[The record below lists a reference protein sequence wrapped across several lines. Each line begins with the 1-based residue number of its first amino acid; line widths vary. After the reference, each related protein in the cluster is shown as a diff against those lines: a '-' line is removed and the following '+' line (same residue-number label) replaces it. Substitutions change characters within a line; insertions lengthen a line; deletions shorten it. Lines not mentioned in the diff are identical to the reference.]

1 MWEGRYT
8 SPMTI
13 NSRVADLSSY
23 LQNARPRQLE
33 ELLEF
38 LRIPSVSTD
47 PERRGDVRR
56 AAEFVRVGLERAG
69 LSARIMETAGHPV
82 VYAERVGDADA
93 PTVLVYGHYDVQ
105 PPEPLEL
112 WTSPPFEPV
121 VTDEKIVARGASD
134 DKGQVYAHVKG
145 AEALLATQGALP
157 VTIKFLVEG
166 EEEIGSPSLGAFI
179 EDHRDLL
186 AADVVVISDGAMA
199 APGVP
204 TITYGLKGLAYAEV
218 RVKGAAMDLHSGAF
232 GGGVPN
238 PINGLA
244 KMIAALHDDAGRVA
258 VPGFYDA
265 VQEITDAEREAFKR
279 VPFDESEFA
288 EDLDLTATPG
298 EAGYTVLERLWAR
311 PTLDVNGIGGGFQGA
326 GAKTVIPAEAM
337 AKISC
342 RLVPDQRPDDVFEK
356 LRDYLLELAPPG
368 LTVEV
373 ENLHGGEPA
382 LTPLESPAVKAA
394 ASALR
399 EVYNQEPIFAR
410 TGGTIPVVST
420 FQKAL
425 GADVVLVGLGLESD
439 RAHSPNE
446 SFDLVNYYRGIETS
460 AALLEA
466 LGELG

>member
-13 NSRVADLSSY
+13 NPRVADLSSY

-69 LSARIMETAGHPV
+69 LSAQIMETAGHPV

-157 VTIKFLVEG
+157 VTLKFLIEG

-244 KMIAALHDDAGRVA
+244 KMIAALHDDTGRVA

-399 EVYNQEPIFAR
+399 EVYDQEPIFAR

-420 FQKAL
+420 FQKEL

-446 SFDLVNYYRGIETS
+446 SFDLINYYRGIETS
-460 AALLEA
+460 AALLGA
-466 LGELG
+466 LGMLG

>member
-1 MWEGRYT
+1 MVST
-8 SPMTI
+8 
-13 NSRVADLSSY
+13 DLPRY

-157 VTIKFLVEG
+157 VTLKFLVEG

-179 EDHRDLL
+179 ETHRDLL

-218 RVKGAAMDLHSGAF
+218 RVRGAAMDLHSGAF

-244 KMIAALHDDAGRVA
+244 KMIAALHDDTGRVA

-326 GAKTVIPAEAM
+326 GAKTVIPAKAM

-399 EVYNQEPIFAR
+399 EVYDQEPIFAR

-466 LGELG
+466 LGKLG

>member
-1 MWEGRYT
+1 
-8 SPMTI
+8 MT
-13 NSRVADLSSY
+13 DLSSY

-33 ELLEF
+33 ELLDF

-47 PERRGDVRR
+47 AEHRADVRR
-56 AAEFVRVGLERAG
+56 AADFVREGLERAG
-69 LSARIMETAGHPV
+69 LTTQIMETAGHPV
-82 VYAERVGDADA
+82 VYAERVGDEDA

-121 VTDEKIVARGASD
+121 VTEEKIIARGASD
-134 DKGQVYAHVKG
+134 DKGQVYAHIKG

-157 VTIKFLVEG
+157 VTLKFLVEG
-166 EEEIGSPSLGAFI
+166 EEEIGSPSLGSFI
-179 EDHRDLL
+179 ETHRDLL

-199 APGVP
+199 APGLP

-244 KMIAALHDDAGRVA
+244 RMIAALHDDAGRVA

-265 VQEITDAEREAFKR
+265 VEEIKDAEREAFKR
-279 VPFDESEFA
+279 VPFDETEFA
-288 EDLDLTATPG
+288 EELELTATPG

-326 GAKTVIPAEAM
+326 GAKTVIPAGAM

-342 RLVPDQRPDDVFEK
+342 RLVPDQRPDDIFEK
-356 LRDYLLELAPPG
+356 LRDYLMKNVPAG

-382 LTPLESPAVKAA
+382 LTPLDSPAVKAA
-394 ASALR
+394 AKALR
-399 EVYNQEPIFAR
+399 EVYGREPIFAR

-420 FQKAL
+420 FQKEL

-460 AALLEA
+460 VALLEA
-466 LGELG
+466 LGEVKRGKD

>member
-1 MWEGRYT
+1 MIST
-8 SPMTI
+8 TLQ
-13 NSRVADLSSY
+13 DY
-23 LQNARPRQLE
+23 LQDARTRQLE
-33 ELLEF
+33 ELLDF

-47 PERRGDVRR
+47 AEHREDVRR
-56 AAEFVRVGLERAG
+56 AADFVRGGLERAG
-69 LSARIMETAGHPV
+69 LTARLMETAGHPV
-82 VYAERVGDADA
+82 VYAERAGVENA

-105 PPEPLEL
+105 PPEPLAL

-121 VTDEKIVARGASD
+121 IVDEKIVARGASD

-157 VTIKFLVEG
+157 VNLKFLVEG
-166 EEEIGSPSLGAFI
+166 EEEIGSPSLGDFI
-179 EDHRDLL
+179 ESHRDLL
-186 AADVVVISDGAMA
+186 SADVVVISDGAMA
-199 APGVP
+199 APETP

-218 RVKGAAMDLHSGAF
+218 RVRGAAMDLHSGAF

-258 VPGFYDA
+258 VPGFYDT
-265 VQEITDAEREAFKR
+265 VREITETEREAFKR
-279 VPFDESEFA
+279 VPFDEAEFA
-288 EDLDLTATPG
+288 EDLSLTATPG

-311 PTLDVNGIGGGFQGA
+311 PTLDVNGVGGGFQGA

-342 RLVPDQRPDDVFEK
+342 RLVPDQRPDEIFEK
-356 LRDYLLELAPPG
+356 LRAYLLDLAPPG
-368 LTVEV
+368 LTAEV

-394 ASALR
+394 ARALR
-399 EVYNQEPIFAR
+399 EVYKQEPIFAR

-420 FQKAL
+420 FQKEL
-425 GADVVLVGLGLESD
+425 GADVVLIGLGLESD

-460 AALLEA
+460 AALLVA
-466 LGELG
+466 LGTLG